1 MTPAPASVRRTR
13 AARRLLPPFVAACAL
28 ACASPAHAEQADR
41 EKPINYS
48 ADTGDV
54 NYQTKIGALSGNVVI
69 TQGTMSIHADRI
81 TFKQNPDNSVSA
93 TAYGNPVSFRQ
104 KRDGY
109 DEYFEGYAQRA
120 EYDGSKQVLQLFDR
134 ALLRRGQDEIRSN
147 YISYNASTE
156 QFNAQGRPGE
166 NPADALEGPGT
177 RVRGVFQPKSET
189 PLLPKGKDAAKAGGA
204 NAPPAASAPPVTLKP
219 VPEIAPSP
227 GK

>member
-1 MTPAPASVRRTR
+1 VTPAPASVRRTR
-13 AARRLLPPFVAACAL
+13 AARRLLQPFIAACAL
-28 ACASPAHAEQADR
+28 TCASPAHAEQADR

-69 TQGTMSIHADRI
+69 TQGTMTIHADRI

-93 TAYGNPVSFRQ
+93 IAYGNPVSFRQ

-134 ALLRRGQDEIRSN
+134 ALLRRGQDELRSN

-166 NPADALEGPGT
+166 TPAAALEGPGP

-189 PLLPKGKDAAKAGGA
+189 PLLPKGKDDAKAGAA
-204 NAPPAASAPPVTLKP
+204 NAPPAPNAPPVTLKP